1 MAAEPEPD
9 LEPDFYESDIEIPE
23 DSNGIYMVLERTDE
37 DLFQTARNDIKTK
50 KKFTDEDIVNEFL
63 ETYGEIAGKSFPEIA
78 GNLLHI
84 LIEICVHTDGV
95 RAENVELLV
104 RRLVKKYPSL
114 LSQRNKDRHNPIFMA
129 IRASQHKL
137 VEYMVSTCVEGKG
150 QLIYDE
156 PLDEALRWRAP
167 GSGTCL
173 HVALKEKFDPAT
185 TRLLI
190 ENASEEALAVQ
201 GELGKTPMHYAV
213 SFRECTDVRAE
224 LITLFIKKD
233 LDAIQNNPR
242 RQKTFLDILDDAG
255 ISIYQEHQKT
265 KASTERQILSAKEN
279 KQNKNDTLKAADKP
293 TPSETRSQV
302 GARDTRPMTSARSIG
317 DREADIHG
325 RGNKDDTKLDE
336 REKLRQKR
344 KEEEALRLDPSR
356 RQSANATRQQEP
368 APNTPIKRTN
378 TGHGDGRPDQEKE
391 KMPARPAQSSRRSER
406 RGPTYAVCC
415 QNSSKILL
423 SLKLHYMRTRSTEMA
438 ISFLYG
444 TNMDDIQISFD
455 YDRLPRKM
463 LWNKF
468 IAQFGDDHKSRLKFD
483 SVLQYV
489 TLPQV
494 HVQLTGR
501 LADLERDAESSET
514 AHHGPLGRRDM
525 VHFFNWLYRKGVRHI
540 VELTV
545 DDTGELGEK
554 VHSDQAI
561 QECLEKF
568 TIENLDWQK
577 TDLDPETILH
587 VGNKVEKETAAPDNQ
602 YSTSIAMNRGLKKLH
617 LRWSGNNAVLRAWSE
632 PEGLPMLPRL
642 QEIYLLKPPSDKTYD
657 SSRWIN
663 KKVEGFKAR
672 LNESRKIAEA
682 RGLSGPDLK
691 GVSKSGVKY
700 NPIKVVVHEWN
711 TNKNQVR
718 SYDTAQPTTGSSDK
732 IVNSHRWLNSAAK
745 FAEEMSPFWKD
756 TVTDFLKW
764 RQNQGTPE
772 KIEDDVVIA
781 LIDDGVD
788 MFDPALSN
796 RVLEGKSFDYHE
808 GKVRPPFS
816 SASGHGTIMASMIL
830 QICPM
835 AKVYPIRLKTYGNHT
850 GKNSIDADYA
860 ASAIQAALEKK
871 ATIISMSWTLP
882 MKNDKSGSKNRLH
895 SVLEKAV
902 SQKVLMFCSAPDE
915 GKFTEL
921 DYPSGPW
928 RDRFF
933 RIGAARANG
942 ALFPWTPDDIT
953 YVLPGVDV
961 STEQVGNSAFEKMS
975 AGWAQTIKYETG
987 SSVATALA
995 AGLAAMIIYCVKAS
1009 ILAVKTA
1016 NRAREGVVGVG
1027 IPEDGAIHITDPDA
1041 MMGAF
1046 RNLGSLTQNNFIQV
1060 WEGLDPVSEMLAK
1073 FRQESLSPNAQIER
1087 TESFSKFGQKL
1098 YSSVK

>member
-37 DLFQTARNDIKTK
+37 DLFQTARNDIKTR

-63 ETYGEIAGKSFPEIA
+63 ETYEEIAGKSFPEIA

-255 ISIYQEHQKT
+255 TSIYQEHQKT

-317 DREADIHG
+317 DREADTHG
-325 RGNKDDTKLDE
+325 RGNKDDAKLDE

-391 KMPARPAQSSRRSER
+391 KAPARPAQNSRRSER

-444 TNMDDIQISFD
+444 TNMD
-455 YDRLPRKM
+455 
-463 LWNKF
+463 
-468 IAQFGDDHKSRLKFD
+468 
-483 SVLQYV
+483 
-489 TLPQV
+489 
-494 HVQLTGR
+494 
-501 LADLERDAESSET
+501 
-514 AHHGPLGRRDM
+514 
-525 VHFFNWLYRKGVRHI
+525 
-540 VELTV
+540 
-545 DDTGELGEK
+545 
-554 VHSDQAI
+554 
-561 QECLEKF
+561 
-568 TIENLDWQK
+568 
-577 TDLDPETILH
+577 
-587 VGNKVEKETAAPDNQ
+587 
-602 YSTSIAMNRGLKKLH
+602 
-617 LRWSGNNAVLRAWSE
+617 
-632 PEGLPMLPRL
+632 
-642 QEIYLLKPPSDKTYD
+642 
-657 SSRWIN
+657 
-663 KKVEGFKAR
+663 
-672 LNESRKIAEA
+672 
-682 RGLSGPDLK
+682 
-691 GVSKSGVKY
+691 
-700 NPIKVVVHEWN
+700 
-711 TNKNQVR
+711 
-718 SYDTAQPTTGSSDK
+718 
-732 IVNSHRWLNSAAK
+732 
-745 FAEEMSPFWKD
+745 
-756 TVTDFLKW
+756 
-764 RQNQGTPE
+764 
-772 KIEDDVVIA
+772 
-781 LIDDGVD
+781 
-788 MFDPALSN
+788 
-796 RVLEGKSFDYHE
+796 GK
-808 GKVRPPFS
+808 
-816 SASGHGTIMASMIL
+816 
-830 QICPM
+830 
-835 AKVYPIRLKTYGNHT
+835 
-850 GKNSIDADYA
+850 
-860 ASAIQAALEKK
+860 
-871 ATIISMSWTLP
+871 
-882 MKNDKSGSKNRLH
+882 
-895 SVLEKAV
+895 
-902 SQKVLMFCSAPDE
+902 
-915 GKFTEL
+915 
-921 DYPSGPW
+921 
-928 RDRFF
+928 
-933 RIGAARANG
+933 
-942 ALFPWTPDDIT
+942 
-953 YVLPGVDV
+953 
-961 STEQVGNSAFEKMS
+961 
-975 AGWAQTIKYETG
+975 
-987 SSVATALA
+987 
-995 AGLAAMIIYCVKAS
+995 
-1009 ILAVKTA
+1009 
-1016 NRAREGVVGVG
+1016 
-1027 IPEDGAIHITDPDA
+1027 
-1041 MMGAF
+1041 
-1046 RNLGSLTQNNFIQV
+1046 
-1060 WEGLDPVSEMLAK
+1060 
-1073 FRQESLSPNAQIER
+1073 
-1087 TESFSKFGQKL
+1087 
-1098 YSSVK
+1098 